1 MKIIPNSQAL
11 IGMLEGGEL
20 NVDLTQKLDET
31 LAELGTLSDDNPKV
45 AHKGS
50 LTLKLDFS
58 VANGMVTINA
68 DIATKTPKRT
78 RRSTAYWITDSGKL
92 STEHPQQH
100 DMFSGPRDASERRG

>member
-20 NVDLTQKLDET
+20 NEDLTEKLDET
-31 LAELGTLSDDNPKV
+31 LAELHSISEDQPKKV
-45 AHKGS
+45 HKGS

-58 VANGMVTINA
+58 VANGMVTISS
-68 DIATKTPKRT
+68 DITTKTPRKV
-78 RRSTAYWITDSGKL
+78 RRSSAYWVTEGGKL

-100 DMFSGPRDASERRG
+100 DMFSGPRGVTERA